1 MAAFCQVRELAET
14 VSALDGMWHA
24 DPIEACRVEPV
35 YEVHVEHRIGLRV
48 ALCTEHQQITASAH
62 PRTRSVKLRDRVGT

>member
-1 MAAFCQVRELAET
+1 MAALCQARELAEI
-14 VSALDGMWHA
+14 VSVLDGMWPG
-24 DPIEACRVEPV
+24 DQGDACRVEPTF
-35 YEVHVEHRIGLRV
+35 EVHVEHRIGLRV

>member
-1 MAAFCQVRELAET
+1 MATYCQVRDLAEH
-14 VSALDGMWHA
+14 VALLEGMWHG
-24 DPIEACRVEPV
+24 DPVEACREEPV

-48 ALCTEHQQITASAH
+48 ALCTEHQQLAELAH